1 MAQRQISHRLLIII
15 AFLCI
20 YLIWGTTYMAIRIGL
35 DGLPP
40 FMMAAVRF
48 FLAGILMVV
57 YCFWSRQKWP
67 KFHSMVRNAF
77 FGLIILVGG
86 QGLLVWSEQYIA
98 TGYASVLVATIPL
111 WFVIIDK
118 SNWKLYFT
126 NPFIILGVVLGFI
139 GILTLF
145 GEKLS
150 RGSAATSNLEI
161 IATALV
167 LFGAISWVSGTL
179 LYKTYPPK
187 DSMYM
192 NLGWQFIFASLI
204 SLALS
209 GLLGEYSH
217 TDFSN
222 VGVRAWSA
230 IIYLSLIGSIVGLIA
245 YTWLLT
251 QKPAAVVGTYAFVN
265 PIIAVLIGWLFANET
280 ISSFQLVG
288 MVIIIVS
295 AIMINLKR
303 RQVLKSD

>member
-1 MAQRQISHRLLIII
+1 MAQRQISNQLLIII

-40 FMMAAVRF
+40 FMMASVRF
-48 FLAGILMVV
+48 MMAGLLLVV
-57 YCFWSRQKWP
+57 YCLLTGQKWP

-77 FGLIILVGG
+77 FALIIMVGG

-118 SNWKLYFT
+118 SNWKLYFN
-126 NPFIILGVVLGFI
+126 NPFIILGVALGFI

-150 RGSAATSNLEI
+150 AESVATSRLEL
-161 IATALV
+161 IATGLV
-167 LFGAISWVSGTL
+167 LIGAISWVFGTL
-179 LYKTYPPK
+179 LYKTYPPR

-192 NLGWQFIFASLI
+192 NLGWQFVFASLI
-204 SLALS
+204 SLVVS
-209 GLLGEYSH
+209 GILGEYSH

-222 VGVRAWSA
+222 VGIRAWSA
-230 IIYLSLIGSIVGLIA
+230 IIYLALAGSIVGLVA

-288 MVIIIVS
+288 MLIIIAS
-295 AIMINLKR
+295 AVMINLKR
-303 RQVLKSD
+303 RQVLKA

>member
-1 MAQRQISHRLLIII
+1 MAQRQISYRLLIII

-40 FMMAAVRF
+40 FMMASVRF
-48 FLAGILMVV
+48 IMAGVLLVA
-57 YCFWSRQKWP
+57 YCLWTGQKWP

-77 FGLIILVGG
+77 FALIIMVGG

-118 SNWKLYFT
+118 SNWKLYFS
-126 NPFIILGVVLGFI
+126 NPYIILGVILGFI

-145 GEKLS
+145 GETLS
-150 RGSAATSNLEI
+150 GESVSTSRLEL
-161 IATALV
+161 IATCLV
-167 LFGAISWVSGTL
+167 LIGAISWVFGTL
-179 LYKTYPPK
+179 LYKSYPPR

-192 NLGWQFIFASLI
+192 NLGWQFIFASVI
-204 SLALS
+204 SLLLS
-209 GLLGEYSH
+209 GVLGEYSH

-222 VGVRAWSA
+222 VGMRAWSA
-230 IIYLSLIGSIVGLIA
+230 IIYLALPGSIVGLVA

-288 MVIIIVS
+288 MLIIIVS
-295 AIMINLKR
+295 AVMINLKR
-303 RQVLKSD
+303 RQVLKA

>member
-1 MAQRQISHRLLIII
+1 
-15 AFLCI
+15 
-20 YLIWGTTYMAIRIGL
+20 MAIRIGL

-40 FMMAAVRF
+40 FMMASVRF
-48 FLAGILMVV
+48 IMAGVLLVA
-57 YCFWSRQKWP
+57 YCLWTGQKWP

-77 FGLIILVGG
+77 FALIIMVGG

-118 SNWKLYFT
+118 SNWKLYFS
-126 NPFIILGVVLGFI
+126 NPYIILGVILGFI

-145 GEKLS
+145 GETLS
-150 RGSAATSNLEI
+150 GESVSTSRLEL
-161 IATALV
+161 IATCLV
-167 LFGAISWVSGTL
+167 LIGAISWVFGTL
-179 LYKTYPPK
+179 LYKSYPPR

-192 NLGWQFIFASLI
+192 NLGWQFIFASVI
-204 SLALS
+204 SLLLS
-209 GLLGEYSH
+209 GVLGEYSH

-222 VGVRAWSA
+222 VGMRAWSA
-230 IIYLSLIGSIVGLIA
+230 IIYLALAGSIVGLVA

-288 MVIIIVS
+288 MLIIIVS
-295 AIMINLKR
+295 AVMINLKR
-303 RQVLKSD
+303 RQVLKA

>member
-1 MAQRQISHRLLIII
+1 
-15 AFLCI
+15 
-20 YLIWGTTYMAIRIGL
+20 MAIRIGL

-48 FLAGILMVV
+48 FLAGILMVI
-57 YCFWSRQKWP
+57 YCFWSGQRWP
-67 KFHSMVRNAF
+67 EFHSMIRNAF
-77 FGLIILVGG
+77 FGLIIMVGG

-126 NPFIILGVVLGFI
+126 NPFIILGVILGFI

-150 RGSAATSNLEI
+150 GESVATTNLEI
-161 IATALV
+161 IATVLV
-167 LFGAISWVSGTL
+167 IVGAITWVFGTL
-179 LYKTYPPK
+179 LYKRYPPK

-192 NLGWQFIFASLI
+192 NLSWQFIFASIFSLI
-204 SLALS
+204 LS
-209 GLLGEYSH
+209 GLLGEYGH
-217 TDFSN
+217 TNFGN
-222 VGVRAWSA
+222 VGIRAWSA

-280 ISSFQLVG
+280 ISSFQLIG
-288 MVIIIVS
+288 MIIIIAS

-303 RQVLKSD
+303 RQVLKP

>member
-1 MAQRQISHRLLIII
+1 M
-15 AFLCI
+15 
-20 YLIWGTTYMAIRIGL
+20 
-35 DGLPP
+35 
-40 FMMAAVRF
+40 
-48 FLAGILMVV
+48 
-57 YCFWSRQKWP
+57 
-67 KFHSMVRNAF
+67 
-77 FGLIILVGG
+77 VGG

-118 SNWKLYFT
+118 GNWKLYFS
-126 NPFIILGVVLGFI
+126 NPFIILGVALGFI

-150 RGSAATSNLEI
+150 GESVATSRLEL
-161 IATALV
+161 IATGLV
-167 LFGAISWVSGTL
+167 LIGAISWVFGTL
-179 LYKTYPPK
+179 LYKSFPPK

-192 NLGWQFIFASLI
+192 NLGWQFIFASI
-204 SLALS
+204 FSLMLS
-209 GLLGEYSH
+209 GILGEYGQ

-222 VGVRAWSA
+222 VGIKAWSA
-230 IIYLSLIGSIVGLIA
+230 IIYLALAGSIVGLVA

-288 MVIIIVS
+288 MLIIIAS

-303 RQVLKSD
+303 RQVLKAE